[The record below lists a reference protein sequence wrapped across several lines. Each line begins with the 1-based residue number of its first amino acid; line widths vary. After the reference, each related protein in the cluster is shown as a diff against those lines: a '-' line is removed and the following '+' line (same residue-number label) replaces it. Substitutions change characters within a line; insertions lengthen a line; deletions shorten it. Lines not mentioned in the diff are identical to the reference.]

1 MNNVKLLIKAN
12 ITNSF
17 GVNKFLKESSKS
29 EKIKMILLSVAILW
43 AVIAVFSSVFAYF
56 YMVSDVLVQLNAL
69 SMILV
74 ISFIN
79 ISLVSL
85 FMSIYKAS
93 GYLFSFKDYDLLMSL
108 PVKTSEVLICKLL
121 LLYIA
126 NFMITF
132 IIGVPS
138 LIVYG
143 IKSSSGIIYYIFA
156 LIAMFFISL
165 FPMIIGAVLSFIIG
179 KISSRFKSTNIVM
192 IIGSFA
198 LVLLIILGSNFIGNT
213 SPEFIQDIAG
223 LSDAISNA
231 YYPIKLYVNAL
242 VSIDIVSL
250 TGFILTAI
258 VPFLALVY
266 IFSKSFKSI
275 NSKMNESFKA
285 SNYKMESLRV
295 SSPLKSLYKKELSFY
310 FSSHVYVL
318 NTAMGMVMMTILT
331 IGIAIFGGDKVA
343 QFLELPMMGE
353 FIVPVIMA
361 IVSMCICLNCTTSSS
376 ISLEGKN
383 FWIVKSLPIE
393 PIEIIKSKILV
404 NLTIIVPILMINTII
419 LAVSLKIILAQ
430 YLLFLSITILY
441 AFLISMIGIIV
452 NLYLPK
458 LEWKSHVEVVKQSA
472 SSMIS
477 MLIGAISVAIPIFLY
492 ISIKPA
498 SFNIF
503 SIIVAIGLLIINM
516 ILWIIIKTKGV
527 KILNLL

>member
-1 MNNVKLLIKAN
+1 
-12 ITNSF
+12 
-17 GVNKFLKESSKS
+17 
-29 EKIKMILLSVAILW
+29 
-43 AVIAVFSSVFAYF
+43 
-56 YMVSDVLVQLNAL
+56 
-69 SMILV
+69 
-74 ISFIN
+74 
-79 ISLVSL
+79 
-85 FMSIYKAS
+85 
-93 GYLFSFKDYDLLMSL
+93 
-108 PVKTSEVLICKLL
+108 
-121 LLYIA
+121 
-126 NFMITF
+126 
-132 IIGVPS
+132 
-138 LIVYG
+138 
-143 IKSSSGIIYYIFA
+143 
-156 LIAMFFISL
+156 
-165 FPMIIGAVLSFIIG
+165 MIIGAVFSFIVG
-179 KISSRFKSTNIVM
+179 KISSRFKSTNLAM

-198 LVLLIILGSNFIGNT
+198 LILLIMIGSNFIGNVT
-213 SPEFIQDIAG
+213 PEFIQDITG
-223 LSDAISNA
+223 LMDIISNA
-231 YYPIKLYVNAL
+231 YFPIKLYVNAL

-295 SSPLKSLYKKELSFY
+295 SSPLKSLFKKELSFY

-361 IVSMCICLNCTTSSS
+361 IVSMCVCLNCTTSSS
-376 ISLEGKN
+376 ISLEGRN
-383 FWIVKSLPIE
+383 FWIVKSLPID

-404 NLTIIVPILMINTII
+404 NLTIIIPILIINTLI
-419 LAVSLKIILAQ
+419 LAVSLRIILIQ
-430 YLLFLSITILY
+430 YLLFLAITVLY

-452 NLYLPK
+452 NLHLPK
-458 LEWKSHVEVVKQSA
+458 LEWKSHVEIVKQSA

-477 MLIGAISVAIPIFLY
+477 MLAGAISVVIPIFLY
-492 ISIKPA
+492 ISLKPEN
-498 SFNIF
+498 FNVF
-503 SIIVAIGLLIINM
+503 SVLVVLGLLITNI